1 MPIAMERYLVIGA
14 PLVMVRL
21 PRLQDWTMPYLP
33 EKRAQ
38 CITGFGPFSSRRQ
51 PSSVRVPNGLSF
63 PAALTAC
70 LR

>member
-14 PLVMVRL
+14 PLVMIRL

-33 EKRAQ
+33 EKTGTVYHPHRAFF
-38 CITGFGPFSSRRQ
+38 IEAPA
-51 PSSVRVPNGLSF
+51 SSVRVPNGLSF